1 MKGDRMAKR
10 SSFGSIVRKRLS
22 DITNSLPQ
30 TQQKSPI
37 DVDKVSPDVSSMKD
51 YINHLAKE
59 NVALVKIVQEKN
71 KIIELSGL
79 ELQKMRIHLQKLHL
93 QNWNLAQS
101 NSHMLAELN
110 LNREKMKSLQ
120 HELVCKEVLLKSR
133 KLEELLEQ
141 EQLKDQPT
149 NDLQDEEFMDIDSQL
164 NKHSSKPRNGNRCP
178 RATRSQ
184 SMGHSTTSKQ
194 AAEKEAAESKRR
206 CLRRKSTNSK
216 VQQPEPAAE
225 DLFELEGL
233 AVPFNSPVHIDGFVP
248 SPSYG
253 IEEVNHDKENVPQ
266 LSRRSSIGRPSRKA
280 AEKVQ
285 SYKEIPVNIKMRRVA

>member
-79 ELQKMRIHLQKLHL
+79 ELQKMRIHLQKMQL

-110 LNREKMKSLQ
+110 LSRDKMKSLQ

-133 KLEELLEQ
+133 KLEELQEQ
-141 EQLKDQPT
+141 EQQKDQPT

-164 NKHSSKPRNGNRCP
+164 NKHSKPKNGNRRQ

-184 SMGHSTTSKQ
+184 SMGHSTTSQQ
-194 AAEKEAAESKRR
+194 AAEKEAAENKRR

-216 VQQPEPAAE
+216 IQQPEPAAE

-248 SPSYG
+248 SPLSG
-253 IEEVNHDKENVPQ
+253 VEEVKHDKENVAQ

>member
-1 MKGDRMAKR
+1 MAKR

-30 TQQKSPI
+30 TQNKLPI

-71 KIIELSGL
+71 KIIELSGN
-79 ELQKMRIHLQKLHL
+79 ELQKMRIHLQKMQL

-101 NSHMLAELN
+101 NSHMLSELN
-110 LNREKMKSLQ
+110 LNREKIKSLQ

-133 KLEELLEQ
+133 HLEEEQ
-141 EQLKDQPT
+141 EQKDQPK
-149 NDLQDEEFMDIDSQL
+149 NDYLQDEEEFMDIDSQL
-164 NKHSSKPRNGNRCP
+164 NKHSKPRNGNRRQ

-184 SMGHSTTSKQ
+184 SMGHSTTSQQ
-194 AAEKEAAESKRR
+194 AAENKRR

-216 VQQPEPAAE
+216 IQQQGPATE

-233 AVPFNSPVHIDGFVP
+233 AVPFNSPVHIDGFVT
-248 SPSYG
+248 SPSSSV
-253 IEEVNHDKENVPQ
+253 EEVKHDKENVAP

>member
-37 DVDKVSPDVSSMKD
+37 YVEKVSPDVTSMKD

-71 KIIELSGL
+71 RIIELSGL
-79 ELQKMRIHLQKLHL
+79 DLQKMRIHLQKMQL

-101 NSHMLAELN
+101 NSQMLAELN

-133 KLEELLEQ
+133 NLVEEHEQ
-141 EQLKDQPT
+141 QKDQPK
-149 NDLQDEEFMDIDSQL
+149 NDFQDEEFMDINSQL
-164 NKHSSKPRNGNRCP
+164 NKHSKPRNGNRRQC
-178 RATRSQ
+178 ATRSQ
-184 SMGHSTTSKQ
+184 FMGNSTISQ
-194 AAEKEAAESKRR
+194 AAENKRQ
-206 CLRRKSTNSK
+206 CLRRKSTYSK
-216 VQQPEPAAE
+216 VQHPEPAAE

-233 AVPFNSPVHIDGFVP
+233 AVPFNSPVHKDGFVQ
-248 SPSYG
+248 SPSSG
-253 IEEVNHDKENVPQ
+253 VEEVKHDKENVAQ
-266 LSRRSSIGRPSRKA
+266 LSRKNSIGRPSRKA
-280 AEKVQ
+280 AKKVH

>member
-71 KIIELSGL
+71 KIIELSGN
-79 ELQKMRIHLQKLHL
+79 ELQKMRIHLQKMQL

-101 NSHMLAELN
+101 NSHMLAE
-110 LNREKMKSLQ
+110 
-120 HELVCKEVLLKSR
+120 
-133 KLEELLEQ
+133 Q
-141 EQLKDQPT
+141 EQKDQPK
-149 NDLQDEEFMDIDSQL
+149 NDDLQDEEFMDIDSQL
-164 NKHSSKPRNGNRCP
+164 NKHSKPRNGNRRQ

-184 SMGHSTTSKQ
+184 SMGHSITSPQ
-194 AAEKEAAESKRR
+194 AAEKEAAENKRR

-233 AVPFNSPVHIDGFVP
+233 AVPFNSPVHIDGLIA
-248 SPSYG
+248 SPSSSV
-253 IEEVNHDKENVPQ
+253 EEVKHDKENVAP

>member
-1 MKGDRMAKR
+1 MKGERMAKR

-30 TQQKSPI
+30 TQQKWPL
-37 DVDKVSPDVSSMKD
+37 DVDKVSPDVTSMKD

-71 KIIELSGL
+71 NIIELTGL
-79 ELQKMRIHLQKLHL
+79 ELQKMRIHLQKCSYRIGILL
-93 QNWNLAQS
+93 NRT
-101 NSHMLAELN
+101 ELN

-133 KLEELLEQ
+133 NLVEEQ
-141 EQLKDQPT
+141 EQQKDQPK

-164 NKHSSKPRNGNRCP
+164 SKHNKPRNGNRCQ

-184 SMGHSTTSKQ
+184 SMGHSTTSQQ
-194 AAEKEAAESKRR
+194 ATENEAAETKRR

-233 AVPFNSPVHIDGFVP
+233 AVPFNSPVHINGFVL
-248 SPSYG
+248 SASSS
-253 IEEVNHDKENVPQ
+253 IEEVNHDKENVAQ
-266 LSRRSSIGRPSRKA
+266 LLRRSSIGRPSRKA
-280 AEKVQ
+280 AEKVRY
-285 SYKEIPVNIKMRRVA
+285 YKEIPVNIKMRRVA

>member
-1 MKGDRMAKR
+1 MAKR

-71 KIIELSGL
+71 KIIELSGN
-79 ELQKMRIHLQKLHL
+79 ELQKMRIHLQKMQL

-101 NSHMLAELN
+101 NSHMLGELN
-110 LNREKMKSLQ
+110 LNREKIKSLQ

-133 KLEELLEQ
+133 HLEEEQ
-141 EQLKDQPT
+141 EQKDQPK
-149 NDLQDEEFMDIDSQL
+149 NDDLQDEEFMDIDSQL
-164 NKHSSKPRNGNRCP
+164 NKHSKPRNGNRRQ

-184 SMGHSTTSKQ
+184 SMGHSITSPQ
-194 AAEKEAAESKRR
+194 AAEKEAAENKRR

-233 AVPFNSPVHIDGFVP
+233 AVPFNSPVHIDGLIS
-248 SPSYG
+248 SPSSSV
-253 IEEVNHDKENVPQ
+253 EEVKHDKENVAP

>member
-79 ELQKMRIHLQKLHL
+79 ELQKMRIHLQKMQL

-133 KLEELLEQ
+133 NLEEEQ
-141 EQLKDQPT
+141 EQQKDQPT

-164 NKHSSKPRNGNRCP
+164 NKHSKPRNGNRRQ

-184 SMGHSTTSKQ
+184 SMGNSMTSQQ
-194 AAEKEAAESKRR
+194 AAEKEATENKRR
-206 CLRRKSTNSK
+206 CLRRKSTTSK
-216 VQQPEPAAE
+216 IQHSEPAAE

-248 SPSYG
+248 SPLSG
-253 IEEVNHDKENVPQ
+253 VEEVKHDKENVAQ
-266 LSRRSSIGRPSRKA
+266 LSRRSSVGRPSRKA
-280 AEKVQ
+280 AEKVHT
-285 SYKEIPVNIKMRRVA
+285 YKEIPVNIKMRRVA

>member
-30 TQQKSPI
+30 TQHKSPI

-59 NVALVKIVQEKN
+59 NVALVKLVQDKN
-71 KIIELSGL
+71 KIIELSGI
-79 ELQKMRIHLQKLHL
+79 EIQKMRIHLQKMQL

-120 HELVCKEVLLKSR
+120 HELVCKEALLKSR
-133 KLEELLEQ
+133 NLEEEQ
-141 EQLKDQPT
+141 EQRNQLK
-149 NDLQDEEFMDIDSQL
+149 NDLQDEEFMAIDSQL
-164 NKHSSKPRNGNRCP
+164 NRHSKPRNGNRRQ

-184 SMGHSTTSKQ
+184 SMGHSTSSQQ
-194 AAEKEAAESKRR
+194 AAEKEAAENKRR

-216 VQQPEPAAE
+216 VQHSEAAAE

-233 AVPFNSPVHIDGFVP
+233 AVPFNSPVHDYDLTPLPF
-248 SPSYG
+248 SS
-253 IEEVNHDKENVPQ
+253 IEEVIKDEKDSSENVAQ
-266 LSRRSSIGRPSRKA
+266 LSRRASIGRPSRKA
-280 AEKVQ
+280 AEKIQ
-285 SYKEIPVNIKMRRVA
+285 SYKEIPVNIKMRR

>member
-30 TQQKSPI
+30 TQQKTPI
-37 DVDKVSPDVSSMKD
+37 DVDKVSPDVVSMKE

-71 KIIELSGL
+71 KIIELRGL
-79 ELQKMRIHLQKLHL
+79 ELQKMRIHLQKMQL

-101 NSHMLAELN
+101 NSQMLAELN

-133 KLEELLEQ
+133 NLEEEQ
-141 EQLKDQPT
+141 EQQKNQST
-149 NDLQDEEFMDIDSQL
+149 NDLLDEEFMDIDSQL
-164 NKHSSKPRNGNRCP
+164 NKHSKPRNGNRRQ
-178 RATRSQ
+178 RATRTQ
-184 SMGHSTTSKQ
+184 SMGHSTTSQQ
-194 AAEKEAAESKRR
+194 AAEKEAAENKRR

-216 VQQPEPAAE
+216 VQQREPAAE

-233 AVPFNSPVHIDGFVP
+233 AVPFNSPVTVHTDDLIP
-248 SPSYG
+248 SSFSG
-253 IEEVNHDKENVPQ
+253 VEEVNHDKENVVP

>member
-30 TQQKSPI
+30 AQHKSPI
-37 DVDKVSPDVSSMKD
+37 DVDKFSPDVSSMTD

-59 NVALVKIVQEKN
+59 NVALVKLVQDKN
-71 KIIELSGL
+71 KIIELSGI
-79 ELQKMRIHLQKLHL
+79 EIQKMRIHLQKMQL

-120 HELVCKEVLLKSR
+120 HELVCKEALLKSR
-133 KLEELLEQ
+133 NLEEEQ
-141 EQLKDQPT
+141 EQRNQLK
-149 NDLQDEEFMDIDSQL
+149 NSLQDEEEFMAVDSQL
-164 NKHSSKPRNGNRCP
+164 NKHSKPKNGNRRQ

-184 SMGHSTTSKQ
+184 SMGHTTSSQ
-194 AAEKEAAESKRR
+194 QGAEKEAAENKRR
-206 CLRRKSTNSK
+206 CLRRKSTNNSK
-216 VQQPEPAAE
+216 IQQSEPAAE

-233 AVPFNSPVHIDGFVP
+233 AVPFNSPVHEDDLP
-248 SPSYG
+248 LPYSS
-253 IEEVNHDKENVPQ
+253 IEEVMKDEKDSSENVAQ
-266 LSRRSSIGRPSRKA
+266 LSRRASVGRPSRKA

-285 SYKEIPVNIKMRRVA
+285 SYKEIPVNIKMRR

>member
-30 TQQKSPI
+30 TQHKSPI
-37 DVDKVSPDVSSMKD
+37 DVDKFSPDVSSMKD

-59 NVALVKIVQEKN
+59 NVALVKLVQDKN
-71 KIIELSGL
+71 KIIELSGI
-79 ELQKMRIHLQKLHL
+79 EIQKMRIHLQKMQL

-120 HELVCKEVLLKSR
+120 HELVCKEALLKSR
-133 KLEELLEQ
+133 NLEEEQ
-141 EQLKDQPT
+141 EQREQLK
-149 NDLQDEEFMDIDSQL
+149 NNMQDEEFMAIDSQL
-164 NKHSSKPRNGNRCP
+164 NKHSKPRNGNRRQ

-184 SMGHSTTSKQ
+184 SMGHSTSSQ
-194 AAEKEAAESKRR
+194 QSAEKEAAENKRR

-216 VQQPEPAAE
+216 IQQSEPAAE

-233 AVPFNSPVHIDGFVP
+233 AVPFNSPVHEDDLTPLPFSSV
-248 SPSYG
+248 
-253 IEEVNHDKENVPQ
+253 EEVMKDSSENVAQ
-266 LSRRSSIGRPSRKA
+266 ISRRTSSGRPSRKA

-285 SYKEIPVNIKMRRVA
+285 SYKEIPVNIKMRR

>member
-30 TQQKSPI
+30 TQHKSPI

-71 KIIELSGL
+71 KIIELSGV
-79 ELQKMRIHLQKLHL
+79 ELQKMRTHLQKMQL

-101 NSHMLAELN
+101 NSQMLAELN
-110 LNREKMKSLQ
+110 LTREKMKSLQ

-133 KLEELLEQ
+133 NLEELQEQ
-141 EQLKDQPT
+141 EQMDQPK

-164 NKHSSKPRNGNRCP
+164 NKHSKPRNGNRRQ
-178 RATRSQ
+178 RAARSQ
-184 SMGHSTTSKQ
+184 SMAHSTTSQQ
-194 AAEKEAAESKRR
+194 AAEKEAAENKRR
-206 CLRRKSTNSK
+206 CLRRKTTNSK
-216 VQQPEPAAE
+216 IQQPEPAAE

-233 AVPFNSPVHIDGFVP
+233 AVPFNSPVHYDGFVP
-248 SPSYG
+248 SPSPG
-253 IEEVNHDKENVPQ
+253 FQEVKHDKENVPQ

-285 SYKEIPVNIKMRRVA
+285 SYKEIPVNIKMRRVS

>member
-1 MKGDRMAKR
+1 MKGDKMVKR
-10 SSFGSIVRKRLS
+10 SSLGSIVRKRLS

-30 TQQKSPI
+30 TQNKSPI
-37 DVDKVSPDVSSMKD
+37 DVDKVSPDVTSMKD

-71 KIIELSGL
+71 KIIELSGN
-79 ELQKMRIHLQKLHL
+79 ELQKMRIHLQKMQL

-110 LNREKMKSLQ
+110 LNREKMKMLQ

-133 KLEELLEQ
+133 NFEEEQ
-141 EQLKDQPT
+141 EQNDLPK

-164 NKHSSKPRNGNRCP
+164 NKHSKPKNGNR
-178 RATRSQ
+178 RQHATRSQ
-184 SMGHSTTSKQ
+184 SMGHSTTSQ
-194 AAEKEAAESKRR
+194 QSAEKEAAENKRR

-216 VQQPEPAAE
+216 IQQPEQPTE

-233 AVPFNSPVHIDGFVP
+233 AVPFNSPVHIDGLIS
-248 SPSYG
+248 SPSSG
-253 IEEVNHDKENVPQ
+253 IEVVKHDKENVAP

>member
-79 ELQKMRIHLQKLHL
+79 ELQKMRIHLQKMQL

-110 LNREKMKSLQ
+110 LSRDKMKSLQ

-133 KLEELLEQ
+133 KLEEEQ
-141 EQLKDQPT
+141 EQQKDQPT
-149 NDLQDEEFMDIDSQL
+149 NDLQDEEFMDMDSQL
-164 NKHSSKPRNGNRCP
+164 NKHSKPKNGNRRQ

-184 SMGHSTTSKQ
+184 SMGHSTTSQQ
-194 AAEKEAAESKRR
+194 AAEKK
-206 CLRRKSTNSK
+206 
-216 VQQPEPAAE
+216 QQKTKG
-225 DLFELEGL
+225 D
-233 AVPFNSPVHIDGFVP
+233 V
-248 SPSYG
+248 
-253 IEEVNHDKENVPQ
+253 
-266 LSRRSSIGRPSRKA
+266 
-280 AEKVQ
+280 
-285 SYKEIPVNIKMRRVA
+285 